1 MKLSDGERLIVV
13 MLAEVMQALKLNNEV
28 DPSLVLTLAS
38 RRADWAIQ
46 HKYQSLFAEGE
57 STDPE
62 VQETIDI
69 LWMWGIVED
78 SLSKLTGIE
87 ATEANSWPMTEFRGF
102 DGNNDRHFGIASILI
117 NELNEFSQ
125 FKGRYLNSHSSGTLP
140 RYREMYKKFYGYIE
154 TDQAS
159 PLSFEALRDIC
170 NL

>member
-13 MLAEVMQALKLNNEV
+13 MLAEVMQSLKLNNEI
-28 DPSLVLTLAS
+28 DPSLILNLAS
-38 RRADWAIQ
+38 SRADWAIK
-46 HKYQSLFAEGE
+46 HKYHHLFGEGQAN
-57 STDPE
+57 DPE

-78 SLSKLTGIE
+78 SLSNLTGTE
-87 ATEANSWPMTEFRGF
+87 ANEANSWPMTEFRGF

-117 NELNEFSQ
+117 NELNEFSE
-125 FKGRYLNSHSSGTLP
+125 FKDRYLNSHSSGTLP

-154 TDQAS
+154 SGEAS
-159 PLSFEALRDIC
+159 PLSFDTLRDIC